1 MTISILI
8 SKNLRFFKLSA
19 HEPKSQPNDHSF
31 FLQYIP
37 WKKVLNTKKSFDC
50 IMHVETIN
58 VLIATKLQVTKN
70 KTEKQ
75 LCEIQYAMIK

>member
-31 FLQYIP
+31 FFAIY
-37 WKKVLNTKKSFDC
+37 TMEES
-50 IMHVETIN
+50 
-58 VLIATKLQVTKN
+58 
-70 KTEKQ
+70 
-75 LCEIQYAMIK
+75 IKYKEVIRLHNAC

>member
-1 MTISILI
+1 MTINILI

-19 HEPKSQPNDHSF
+19 HELKSLPNDHSF
-31 FLQYIP
+31 FP
-37 WKKVLNTKKSFDC
+37 WYRKKVLNAKKSSDC
-50 IMHVETIN
+50 KMHVETVN

-75 LCEIQYAMIK
+75 FCEIQYAMIK

>member
-19 HEPKSQPNDHSF
+19 HEPKSQKNDHSF
-31 FLQYIP
+31 FAIYTMEERI
-37 WKKVLNTKKSFDC
+37 KYKEDC
-50 IMHVETIN
+50 IMHVETVN